1 MTDRKPHLIV
11 FPRHRPGTGRL
22 RPPRLRGLAIHRLIP
37 NILTVLALCCGVTAI
52 RFAAQGRLETA
63 VLFIVLA
70 AIFDGLDGR
79 MARLLKSTSAIGAEL
94 DSLSDFVSFGVA
106 PAMALYYWSLQSL
119 GGIGWGI
126 ALVYAICCGYRLARF
141 NIKSG
146 VTSDVPSYTHN
157 YFTGVPAPG
166 GAGLVMIPMMLSF
179 GSGTDFSHYTPLIG
193 AWSLGV
199 GFLMASTLPTFSIKR
214 FKVPQRYVLPT
225 LLVVGLTMASMI
237 SDPWLTLSTVGVIY
251 LASICFSIWSYHR
264 LQKMAEQTAG
274 AETNPGADAQDHT
287 DKGTSA

>member
-1 MTDRKPHLIV
+1 MTEHKPHLIV
-11 FPRHRPGTGRL
+11 FPRHRHGTGRL

-70 AIFDGLDGR
+70 AVFDGLDGR

-146 VTSDVPSYTHN
+146 ATDVPSYTHN

-166 GAGLVMIPMMLSF
+166 GAGLVMVPMMLSF
-179 GSGTDFSHYTPLIG
+179 GSGKDFSHYTPLIS

-225 LLVVGLTMASMI
+225 LLVVCLTMASMI

-264 LQKMAEQTAG
+264 LEKLAEQTASG
-274 AETNPGADAQDHT
+274 DPAKADVHDHT
-287 DKGTSA
+287 DKGTPA

>member
-1 MTDRKPHLIV
+1 MTDHKPHLIV

-63 VLFIVLA
+63 ALFIVLA
-70 AIFDGLDGR
+70 GIFDGLDGR

-106 PAMALYYWSLQSL
+106 PAMAIYYWSLYSL

-141 NIKSG
+141 NTKLG

-166 GAGLVMIPMMLSF
+166 GAGLAMVPMMLSF
-179 GSGTDFSHYTPLIG
+179 GSGKDLSHYTPLIG

-214 FKVPQRYVLPT
+214 FKIPQRYVLPT
-225 LLVVGLTMASMI
+225 LLIVGLTMASMI
-237 SDPWLTLSTVGVIY
+237 SDPWLTLSTVGIIY

-264 LQKMAEQTAG
+264 LQQVSDQAG
-274 AETNPGADAQDHT
+274 SVVSASDSQDHP